1 MKKTLKI
8 FLFFLITILFSNF
21 LFANENPKNLPD
33 CDDNIKPNKWNNC
46 YNYVKY
52 GNDFEYSGTWKNG
65 EFNGIGKIVDDLGNF
80 EQGDFLEGRFN
91 WQWDYNPKKQL
102 NGIWN
107 VKQGVFNE
115 TIYFYGNWIGFKN
128 IDKVCERLSTEP
140 TFIRKKNSNKYGT
153 NKLSFIVLKTNCKDN
168 KFVLSFDNIFIGN
181 SGKLTLFQMKVMR
194 PNEGVNPIMN
204 STFPERYYPGLNA
217 SYYDS
222 FERGDIDFFEIKK
235 ISSELTKEEFVK
247 NFNSKFK
254 Q

>member
-1 MKKTLKI
+1 MKLLLPIIILTL
-8 FLFFLITILFSNF
+8 FLTSNS
-21 LFANENPKNLPD
+21 FANENPKNLPN
-33 CDDNIKPNKWNNC
+33 CNDNIKPNKWSNC

-52 GNDFEYSGTWKNG
+52 GNDFKYSGTWKNG

-80 EQGDFLEGRFN
+80 EQGDFLWGRVK
-91 WQWDYNPKKQL
+91 WQRDYDFEKQL
-102 NGIWN
+102 NGIWSI
-107 VKQGVFNE
+107 KQGAFNE
-115 TIYFYGNWIGFKN
+115 TIYFYDNWIGFKN
-128 IDKVCERLSTEP
+128 IDIVCSKLATESA
-140 TFIRKKNSNKYGT
+140 FIRNKNSKKYGVNT
-153 NKLSFIVLKTNCKDN
+153 LSFIVLRTNCKDN
-168 KFVLSFDNIFIGN
+168 NFVLSFDNIFIGN

>member
-1 MKKTLKI
+1 MEEWRI
-8 FLFFLITILFSNF
+8 QWNR
-21 LFANENPKNLPD
+21 KN
-33 CDDNIKPNKWNNC
+33 IW
-46 YNYVKY
+46 
-52 GNDFEYSGTWKNG
+52 W
-65 EFNGIGKIVDDLGNF
+65 LGNF
-80 EQGDFLEGRFN
+80 EEGDFLEGRFN
-91 WQWDYNPKKQL
+91 WQWNYNPKKQL

-107 VKQGVFNE
+107 IKQGVFNE
-115 TIYFYGNWIGFKN
+115 TIYFYNNWIGFKN

-140 TFIRKKNSNKYGT
+140 TFIRNKNSKKYGV
-153 NKLSFIVLKTNCKDN
+153 NKLSFIVFRTNCKDN